1 MQFDYRMVTREVLP
15 PLAPTE
21 LDDLTFKKKARGPNK
36 IHLGGFVV
44 EPGSGDQDNGSLEDQ
59 NSNNNVVKRPI
70 MHRMWKYLKH
80 TLTGALAGNG
90 KQNVSFEIAKLTIFW
105 TF

>member
-1 MQFDYRMVTREVLP
+1 MQLDYRMVTREVLP

-90 KQNVSFEIAKLTIFW
+90 KHSV
-105 TF
+105 